1 MKPSNPAIILA
12 AVLVFFF
19 GAAVQAQSHDSQPAK
34 PQQPKS
40 FSIRLGT
47 HEILIPAP
55 EGFEEAGSQFPDFK
69 ARVEATEAPQN
80 DALLAFLPASDCESL
95 RKGLNPTLNYYAKI
109 SVFRAGR
116 ELRLTAA
123 ELATAVN
130 DIRKNGNSLLDP
142 NSQHIKELDRRV
154 EERLSAINSAETKID
169 IIGKPEIMGEFD
181 TQPNVNSFLALIAYK
196 MAAGGAEKTVSVLMT
211 ISLVLVKERI
221 IFAYVF
227 RQYESKD
234 DLEPLRLFTK
244 KWTSSILA
252 AN

>member
-1 MKPSNPAIILA
+1 MKLSYRAIILT
-12 AVLVFFF
+12 AVLMFFLS
-19 GAAVQAQSHDSQPAK
+19 AAVQAQSHDTQP
-34 PQQPKS
+34 PKS
-40 FSIRLGT
+40 SSIRLGAQ
-47 HEILIPAP
+47 EILIPAP
-55 EGFEEAGSQFPDFK
+55 EGFEEAASQFPSFK

-95 RKGLNPTLNYYAKI
+95 RKGLNPTLNFYTKV
-109 SVFRAGR
+109 SVFRAGK
-116 ELRLTAA
+116 ELRLTAS

-130 DIRKNGNSLLDP
+130 DVRKNAGALLDP
-142 NSQHIKELDRRV
+142 DSQHMKDLDRRV
-154 EERLSAINSAETKID
+154 EERLSAIASTETKID
-169 IIGKPEIMGEFD
+169 IVGKPEIMGEFD
-181 TQPNVNSFLALIAYK
+181 TQPNVSSFLALIAYK
-196 MAAGGAEKTVSVLMT
+196 MAAGGAEKTFSVLMT

-227 RQYESKD
+227 RQYESKA